1 MSRCLI
7 STVDHPKSLSVH
19 DPPHPSF
26 LSQKS
31 EFLFTPSLT
40 PFLHWL
46 IVLCSGHCA
55 RIWGRPPTAHKE
67 TIPALMECPCSW
79 EGQVGSVLWS
89 NKIITVQIR
98 VQGEA
103 SRQGTESR
111 RGSPSGSWGQADP
124 SEHVSFGQRLEEEGE
139 PACAHAEDTCYEADP
154 RGLPSSGWGRRTG
167 QAQGPNS
174 KSVLLPPRLAPL
186 PRPLVREA
194 FWRLQSFS
202 TDTDLHSYNLGKTDV
217 VLSLWLIIYG
227 GFEPKP
233 RAQDQRH
240 RDLMKGETEGVGG
253 SLRATLSNPSIH
265 FPWAVI
271 KHCSVFSPHGEQEE
285 EGACKVRKGQHYA
298 VHLESS

>member
-111 RGSPSGSWGQADP
+111 RGSPSGSRGQADP
-124 SEHVSFGQRLEEEGE
+124 FWAGVLWAEAGGGGRAGLCPCRGHVLGE
-139 PACAHAEDTCYEADP
+139 DGVLRSCRASGPESGAHIVLWVP
-154 RGLPSSGWGRRTG
+154 RKGNAAFSAWMCCDLI
-167 QAQGPNS
+167 
-174 KSVLLPPRLAPL
+174 SVLTWP
-186 PRPLVREA
+186 
-194 FWRLQSFS
+194 
-202 TDTDLHSYNLGKTDV
+202 
-217 VLSLWLIIYG
+217 LWLQG
-227 GFEPKP
+227 
-233 RAQDQRH
+233 
-240 RDLMKGETEGVGG
+240 
-253 SLRATLSNPSIH
+253 
-265 FPWAVI
+265 
-271 KHCSVFSPHGEQEE
+271 
-285 EGACKVRKGQHYA
+285 
-298 VHLESS
+298 